1 MTNEELIAAIGEWA
15 VDFERRIAEL
25 ETGLDKRV
33 QAMQKD
39 LYDLVRDVLSVSLDV
54 QEGRLKNWK
63 RNVLKVAQL
72 EDVFNRFER
81 LRVHDELAGF
91 SSELM
96 SVAALTGSYFS
107 LIGEPITEAMEETQ
121 ADIIRSV
128 IGVDP
133 RGNIVTD
140 GYLHRL
146 GKSAEVRQFIRDFV
160 VQSIVS
166 ARTLKEL
173 FEGLKN
179 LIVGATDEDGALQ
192 KYWRLYAYDTY
203 NQAHEITNLGIAAE
217 LDLQYFIYQGSIIQT
232 SRKFCVKRAGKVFS
246 KTEALTWKDDPDL
259 IDPKTAASY
268 NPFIERGRYNC
279 RHFLNWISEDLAAHM
294 RPELKKK

>member
-1 MTNEELIAAIGEWA
+1 MTITEQIAAIQNWA
-15 VDFERRIAEL
+15 VDFERQINEL

-33 QAMQKD
+33 QALQKD
-39 LYDLVRDVLSVSLDV
+39 LYELVRDVLSVSLDV
-54 QEGRLKNWK
+54 QDGKVKPGK
-63 RNVLKVAQL
+63 RNVLKSAQL
-72 EDVFNRFER
+72 EEVFNRFER
-81 LRVHDELAGF
+81 LRIHDELGQFA
-91 SSELM
+91 SELL
-96 SVAALTGSYFS
+96 SVATMTGGYFL
-107 LIGEPITEAMEETQ
+107 LIGETHSQSMIEKQVE
-121 ADIIRSV
+121 IIRSV
-128 IGVDP
+128 IGIDP

-146 GKSAEVRQFIRDFV
+146 GKGAEVRQFIRDFV

-166 ARTLKEL
+166 QRTLKEL

-179 LIVGATDEDGALQ
+179 LIIGATDEDGALQ

-203 NQAHEITNLGIAAE
+203 NQAHEIANLGMASE
-217 LDLQYFIYQGSIIQT
+217 LGLQYFIYQGSIIQT

-246 KTEALTWKDDPDL
+246 KTEALTWKNDPDL